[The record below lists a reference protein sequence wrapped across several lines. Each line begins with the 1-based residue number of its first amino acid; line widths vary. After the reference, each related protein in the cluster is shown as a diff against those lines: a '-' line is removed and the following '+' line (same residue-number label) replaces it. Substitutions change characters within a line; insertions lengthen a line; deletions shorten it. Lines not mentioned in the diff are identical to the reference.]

1 MAIGRS
7 PWALACVGLL
17 SALLAGLPPALARQH
32 PGAAGASLPQAA
44 TEPLP
49 PGIQA
54 IMDGT
59 RYRTGRWGLYVAD
72 RANGQALHELNPDAM
87 VLAASTTKLYSTAAA
102 LDAYG
107 ADYRFETPIY
117 RRGALD
123 AAGVLQGDLI
133 LVASGDL
140 TMGGRD
146 TPEGRIAFTAL
157 DHAEANFLPGATLT
171 PQDPLAGLDELARQ
185 VAAAGIRQVS
195 GDVLI
200 DARLF
205 PQTPKDDYVLS
216 PIMINDNLIDLTLT
230 PGGVDQ
236 PAGVDWRPQT
246 AAYQVRSE
254 LRTVEAGGALEVTM
268 TAPQPGVILVQGQ
281 LPADQGTLLRTY
293 QVADPP
299 AFARTLLIEA
309 LGRQG
314 VAVAASPTGP
324 NPTAQLPP
332 SGSYTTAD
340 RVALLRSL
348 PFAENIRLIN
358 KVSMNRQADT
368 LVYLLAVKNGKMAF
382 DDGMEEIAAFLR
394 RAGLDPALVSLS
406 DGRGNEY
413 TDLFSPRTVSQLL
426 RYMAT
431 RPDFAVYYDAQPV
444 FGVDGTET
452 NTVPPSSPVR
462 GKAAAKSGTT
472 VAGDAMNGR
481 LVLMVRGSAGY
492 LTARSGRELVYGL
505 YITNVPMSGIEDVF
519 TIIGDFGTIVE
530 ALYERN

>member
-1 MAIGRS
+1 VAISRS
-7 PWALACVGLL
+7 NWALACVCLL
-17 SALLAGLPPALARQH
+17 SALLAELPRALARQH
-32 PGAAGASLPQAA
+32 PGAAAASLPQAA
-44 TEPLP
+44 AEPLP
-49 PGIQA
+49 PEIRA

-59 RYRTGRWGLYVAD
+59 KYRTGNWGLYVAD
-72 RANGQALHELNPDAM
+72 RASGQSLHELNPDAM

-117 RRGALD
+117 RRGAID

-146 TPEGRIAFTAL
+146 TPEGRIAFTAP
-157 DHAEANFLPGATLT
+157 DHAEANILPGATLT

-185 VAAAGIRQVS
+185 VAAAGVRQVT
-195 GDVLI
+195 GDVVI

-230 PGGVDQ
+230 SGSAGQ
-236 PAGVDWRPQT
+236 PATLNWRPQT

-254 LRTVEAGGALEVTM
+254 VQTVTAGGMLDVTV
-268 TAPQPGVILVQGQ
+268 TAPQPGVILLQGQ
-281 LPADQGTLLRTY
+281 MPADQAELLRTY

-299 AFARTLLIEA
+299 AFARILLIEA

-314 VAVAASPTGP
+314 VVVAAPPTGP

-332 SGSYTTAD
+332 SGSYTAGE
-340 RVALLRSL
+340 RVASLRSL
-348 PFAENIRLIN
+348 PFAETIRLIN

-368 LVYLLAVKNGKMAF
+368 LVYLLAVKYGKTAF

-444 FGVDGTET
+444 LGVDGTET
-452 NTVPPSSPVR
+452 NTVPPTSPVR

-472 VAGDAMNGR
+472 VAGDAMNER

-492 LTARSGRELVYGL
+492 LTARSGRELVFGL
-505 YITNVPMSGIEDVF
+505 YVTNVPMSRIEDVF

>member
-1 MAIGRS
+1 
-7 PWALACVGLL
+7 
-17 SALLAGLPPALARQH
+17 
-32 PGAAGASLPQAA
+32 
-44 TEPLP
+44 
-49 PGIQA
+49 
-54 IMDGT
+54 
-59 RYRTGRWGLYVAD
+59 VAD
-72 RANGQALHELNPDAM
+72 RATGQALQELSPDAM
-87 VLAASTTKLYSTAAA
+87 VLGASTTKLYSTAAA

-107 ADYRFETPIY
+107 ADYRFETPVY

-123 AAGVLQGDLI
+123 AQGMLHGDLI

-146 TPEGRIAFTAL
+146 TPDGRIAFRPF
-157 DHAEANFLPGATLT
+157 DHAEANFLPGVTLT
-171 PQDPLAGLDELARQ
+171 SQDPLAGLDELARQ
-185 VAAAGIRQVS
+185 VAAAGIRQV
-195 GDVLI
+195 GGNVLI

-205 PQTPKDDYVLS
+205 PETPKDDYILS

-230 PGGVDQ
+230 PGSVGQ
-236 PAGVDWRPQT
+236 PASLNWRPQT
-246 AAYQVRSE
+246 GAYEVRSE
-254 LRTVEAGGALEVTM
+254 VQTVAAGGALELSV

-281 LPADQGTLLRTY
+281 LPADQPEVLRTY
-293 QVADPP
+293 QVVDPS

-314 VAVAASPTGP
+314 VTVAAPSTGP
-324 NPTAQLPP
+324 NPTGQLPP
-332 SGSYTTAD
+332 SGSYTAAD

-348 PFAENIRLIN
+348 PFAENIRLIL

-368 LVYLLAVKNGKMAF
+368 LVYLLAVKNGKVTF
-382 DDGMEEIAAFLR
+382 DAGMEEIAAFLR

-431 RPDFAVYYDAQPV
+431 RPDFAAYYDAQPV

-472 VAGDAMNGR
+472 AAGDAMNQR
-481 LVLMVRGSAGY
+481 LVLMVRGNAGY
-492 LTARSGRELVYGL
+492 LTARSGRELVFGL
-505 YITNVPMSGIEDVF
+505 YVTHVPLSRLEDVSA
-519 TIIGDFGTIVE
+519 IAGDLGTIVE